1 MRSVLLLAL
10 GLLVGCRLAPGPDD
24 GPRFPT
30 RIDPLDPDYLQLGTF
45 NADWLTADLPG
56 DFTLRNEVDLSMMA
70 SLITAMDIDL
80 LALQEVDGD
89 EAMDALDLPEPW
101 TWVRGE
107 TGWSQNQVLLYR
119 ADRVVLTDVREV
131 RLPSNDFPSKDPL
144 VAEVEVLESDLSFT
158 VVALH
163 LNPYVQWSEAR
174 YRAEQVRELALWL
187 DGLGPVDPPG
197 GPVAV
202 LGDLNDTLDGLNDE
216 LDTLQPLED
225 RYTFATADT
234 DEYTNVPF
242 RSQIDHL
249 ALDDTLE
256 ALRHAAGT
264 TEGVQVVRHDRLEPW
279 SLYQGGWDDTQNVSD
294 HRPVYVDLRL
304 PPSRPRTALGQFP

>member
-1 MRSVLLLAL
+1 MRNPGGGYGNPGARSRGGAGNAYQNDYMEQQNDEQINLIAGKVGQLKELSIAIGSHVKEDNRLL
-10 GLLVGCRLAPGPDD
+10 GD
-24 GPRFPT
+24 
-30 RIDPLDPDYLQLGTF
+30 LDKHME
-45 NADWLTADLPG
+45 A
-56 DFTLRNEVDLSMMA
+56 RNKHCMAEVM
-70 SLITAMDIDL
+70 
-80 LALQEVDGD
+80 GH
-89 EAMDALDLPEPW
+89 
-101 TWVRGE
+101 VRKHYG
-107 TGWSQNQVLLYR
+107 V
-119 ADRVVLTDVREV
+119 TDVREV

-144 VAEVEVLESDLSFT
+144 VAEVEVLDSDLSFT

-187 DGLGPVDPPG
+187 DGLGPIDPPG

-304 PPSRPRTALGQFP
+304 PPSRPRTAPAQFP